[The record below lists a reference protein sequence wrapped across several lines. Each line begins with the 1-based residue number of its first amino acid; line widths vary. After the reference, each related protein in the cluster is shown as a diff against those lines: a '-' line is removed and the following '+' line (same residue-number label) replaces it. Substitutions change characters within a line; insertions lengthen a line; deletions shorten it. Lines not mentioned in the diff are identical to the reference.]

1 MVRIHPLPAGE
12 AASGDF
18 SAVIGGERA
27 TPWLCRVSAMPYNT
41 VWPGHQR
48 PLEQTDPASF
58 LSLEMQEPVEVRLT
72 ANRPFAEAVVRPL
85 NKGVQPRVSG
95 REIAFTIAQP
105 GAYTVELDGF
115 HRALH
120 LFANPLTDFGVDK
133 SAPNVRYFGPGVHEV
148 GDLELSSGET
158 LFVDGGAVLYG
169 SVRAIHKK
177 NVRIVGYG
185 VIDGSREVRTND
197 TKLIAADG
205 SGARDLR
212 DEATLRAFLREAN
225 VLKGCVQLYSCE
237 DCEIA
242 GVIARDSATF
252 AYILADCQ
260 RVNCEWLK
268 TIGMW
273 RYNSDGIDLFNSRYV
288 RIANG
293 FFRDFDDCIVLKGIK
308 GWDRENVRHIS
319 VTGCTVWCDWGS
331 ALELGAETC
340 ADEYSDIL
348 FADCD
353 VIHATHVCMRTHN
366 SDRAH
371 VHDMLLFDIRC
382 EYSAHDLACT
392 YQEDMAKP
400 YTPAHGTPQLIASPV
415 YDGPFSDD
423 HILGQTSR
431 VRYEKIQILGPEGME
446 MPACCFG
453 GQDGAH
459 ANREIVLENVSFNGR
474 RLLPEQIRLEKSPFD
489 EVALK

>member
-41 VWPGHQR
+41 VWPGRQR
-48 PLEQTDPASF
+48 PLEQTEPASF
-58 LSLEMQEPVEVRLT
+58 LSFEMQEPVEVRLT

-148 GDLELSSGET
+148 GELELSSGET

-205 SGARDLR
+205 S
-212 DEATLRAFLREAN
+212 
-225 VLKGCVQLYSCE
+225 VQAQRSHPYKVT
-237 DCEIA
+237 A
-242 GVIARDSATF
+242 KIARL
-252 AYILADCQ
+252 II
-260 RVNCEWLK
+260 
-268 TIGMW
+268 TIM
-273 RYNSDGIDLFNSRYV
+273 
-288 RIANG
+288 
-293 FFRDFDDCIVLKGIK
+293 
-308 GWDRENVRHIS
+308 
-319 VTGCTVWCDWGS
+319 
-331 ALELGAETC
+331 
-340 ADEYSDIL
+340 
-348 FADCD
+348 
-353 VIHATHVCMRTHN
+353 
-366 SDRAH
+366 
-371 VHDMLLFDIRC
+371 
-382 EYSAHDLACT
+382 
-392 YQEDMAKP
+392 
-400 YTPAHGTPQLIASPV
+400 
-415 YDGPFSDD
+415 
-423 HILGQTSR
+423 
-431 VRYEKIQILGPEGME
+431 
-446 MPACCFG
+446 
-453 GQDGAH
+453 
-459 ANREIVLENVSFNGR
+459 
-474 RLLPEQIRLEKSPFD
+474 
-489 EVALK
+489 